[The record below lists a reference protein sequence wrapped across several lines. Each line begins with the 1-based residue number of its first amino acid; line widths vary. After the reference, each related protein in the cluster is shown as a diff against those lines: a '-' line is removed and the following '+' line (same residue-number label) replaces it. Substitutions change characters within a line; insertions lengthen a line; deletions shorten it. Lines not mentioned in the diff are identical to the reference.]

1 MQELQTDSAGGCVTD
16 LFEGG
21 MTEVEKLEVQAET
34 EVSRESFF

>member
-1 MQELQTDSAGGCVTD
+1 MYEFQTDCAGGCVID

-34 EVSRESFF
+34 EVSRETFF